1 MNRGQEARLTSLRR
15 IQVFLDD
22 NAAELG
28 PINKSTSRADL
39 DAAVTGLAKF
49 TAQQAEAEKEMTG
62 RTKEKVAARE
72 ELRLEHMQP
81 IAAIARKKLGKTPAI
96 QDLRLPAKNTSDETL
111 VAEGTAMAAAAAK
124 YLQIFLDQQL
134 PKTFIAQLEA
144 SVKAVQKAITA
155 RSAAALKVNEAT
167 KGVKAQLSLT
177 KSDVQVLNGLVV
189 KQLRGNK
196 GLLGAWSNAKRVYAK
211 GGVATGTTRTPV
223 VPPGPTPAPAPVPPT
238 PAPTPAPAPAPAPVT
253 PTTPPTA
260 AGGPTQRAA

>member
-96 QDLRLPAKNTSDETL
+96 QDLRLPAKNTSDESGLMFKIRTTYYRL
-111 VAEGTAMAAAAAK
+111 VGK
-124 YLQIFLDQQL
+124 
-134 PKTFIAQLEA
+134 
-144 SVKAVQKAITA
+144 
-155 RSAAALKVNEAT
+155 
-167 KGVKAQLSLT
+167 LT
-177 KSDVQVLNGLVV
+177 DIQV
-189 KQLRGNK
+189 
-196 GLLGAWSNAKRVYAK
+196 YEHF
-211 GGVATGTTRTPV
+211 TGF
-223 VPPGPTPAPAPVPPT
+223 G
-238 PAPTPAPAPAPAPVT
+238 
-253 PTTPPTA
+253 
-260 AGGPTQRAA
+260 

>member
-22 NAAELG
+22 NAAALG

-49 TAQQAEAEKEMTG
+49 SAQQAEAEKEMTS

-72 ELRLEHMQP
+72 DLRLEHMQP

-124 YLQIFLDQQL
+124 YLQIFLDQQQQSFFVCAEKEHVPIDIGSQVSAVAKAKEIDVKGML
-134 PKTFIAQLEA
+134 KCTFRIA
-144 SVKAVQKAITA
+144 
-155 RSAAALKVNEAT
+155 
-167 KGVKAQLSLT
+167 LSIRQH
-177 KSDVQVLNGLVV
+177 K
-189 KQLRGNK
+189 LRM
-196 GLLGAWSNAKRVYAK
+196 YC
-211 GGVATGTTRTPV
+211 
-223 VPPGPTPAPAPVPPT
+223 
-238 PAPTPAPAPAPAPVT
+238 
-253 PTTPPTA
+253 
-260 AGGPTQRAA
+260 